1 MIGATPLYTGGR
13 RTAYMDT
20 SQDPP
25 PATDG
30 FPGPLTPE
38 KVRRA
43 RERTESVR
51 ERIRQRGVDLSQLP
65 DPVEEL
71 ITAREAGGYRDM

>member
-1 MIGATPLYTGGR
+1 
-13 RTAYMDT
+13 MDT
-20 SQDPP
+20 SQDPVP
-25 PATDG
+25 GSDG

-43 RERTESVR
+43 IERTAAVR
-51 ERIRQRGVDLSQLP
+51 ERIRARGIDLSQLP

-71 ITAREAGGYRDM
+71 IKAREAGYRDL

>member
-1 MIGATPLYTGGR
+1 
-13 RTAYMDT
+13 MDP
-20 SQDPP
+20 SHD
-25 PATDG
+25 ASSAADG

-43 RERTESVR
+43 IERTEAVR
-51 ERIRQRGVDLSQLP
+51 ERIRARGVDLSQLP

-71 ITAREAGGYRDM
+71 IKAREAGYRDL

>member
-1 MIGATPLYTGGR
+1 
-13 RTAYMDT
+13 MDI
-20 SQDPP
+20 SQDPS

-43 RERTESVR
+43 RER
-51 ERIRQRGVDLSQLP
+51 IRQRGVDLSQLP
-65 DPVEEL
+65 DPVDEL
-71 ITAREAGGYRDM
+71 ITAREAGYRDL

>member
-1 MIGATPLYTGGR
+1 
-13 RTAYMDT
+13 MDT
-20 SQDPP
+20 SQT
-25 PATDG
+25 PASGADG

-43 RERTESVR
+43 IERTAAVR
-51 ERIRQRGVDLSQLP
+51 ERIRARGVDLSQLP

-71 ITAREAGGYRDM
+71 IKARDAGYRDL

>member
-1 MIGATPLYTGGR
+1 
-13 RTAYMDT
+13 MDI
-20 SQDPP
+20 SHDPSL
-25 PATDG
+25 AADE

-43 RERTESVR
+43 RERVAAIHD
-51 ERIRQRGVDLSQLP
+51 RIRQRGVDLSQLP

-71 ITAREAGGYRDM
+71 VKARDAGYREP